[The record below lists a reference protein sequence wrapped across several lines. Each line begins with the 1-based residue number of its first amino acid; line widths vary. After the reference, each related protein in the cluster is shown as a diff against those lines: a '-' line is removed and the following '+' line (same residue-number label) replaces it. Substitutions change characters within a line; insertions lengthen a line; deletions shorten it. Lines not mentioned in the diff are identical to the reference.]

1 MPAGVG
7 GASVT
12 PGTGI
17 TDAACPQPASTST
30 AVSPMPSSLRIVIT
44 GTR

>member
-12 PGTGI
+12 PGIGI
-17 TDAACPQPASTST
+17 TDAACPQPAST
-30 AVSPMPSSLRIVIT
+30 AR
-44 GTR
+44 R